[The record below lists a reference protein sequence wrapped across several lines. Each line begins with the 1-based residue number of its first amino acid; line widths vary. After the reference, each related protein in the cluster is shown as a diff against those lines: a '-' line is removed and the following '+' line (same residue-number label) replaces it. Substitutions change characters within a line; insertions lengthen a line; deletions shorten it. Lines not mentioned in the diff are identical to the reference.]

1 MFSKVVCYSSV
12 FFQVLLHLLSMGHPI
27 YYLHH
32 IAERI
37 YDPHVQNHF
46 YLHRESWIV
55 HGHVLGALSTSP
67 SGAVP
72 CNIEKGSWTGLL
84 SKCDGLRH
92 CNYVPVYLKY
102 LLGVI
107 LMAVH
112 MLICIHDAVG
122 SEELLFKFSCPEFQV
137 IIVRQMFERSI
148 SISWAGVILYCCCVV
163 NQYQDM
169 SFL

>member
-1 MFSKVVCYSSV
+1 MFSKAVCYSSV

-84 SKCDGLRH
+84 SKCRGLRH
-92 CNYVPVYLKY
+92 CNYVLVYLKY

-107 LMAVH
+107 LVAIH
-112 MLICIHDAVG
+112 MLICHQHMMVRKQPPSLESKCKYVCCHTSILIL
-122 SEELLFKFSCPEFQV
+122 SLFRIYLQV
-137 IIVRQMFERSI
+137 SYRVPCSK
-148 SISWAGVILYCCCVV
+148 
-163 NQYQDM
+163 NQ
-169 SFL
+169 